1 MASKSKYYST
11 FTPSTK
17 NYSTFTPSNTNTN
30 KSTVLINP
38 NPTYSATQKVTPVDL
53 VNVNPTVTAAPS
65 IGTSY
70 TNVPI
75 TKTNNTNYT
84 PAPNLTKPST
94 GASSSNISN
103 STGTNYTPAPTLK
116 PSNTGTSSNNTNVN
130 VGGSLSAALGAA
142 GGYNTNGIDLSDIL
156 AAYTASAEAQKKA
169 ISDAT
174 TNRKKLLEDT
184 LAAQI
189 KSLQTSEASQ
199 KESLLNSLKRFQED
213 TAKARDQ
220 QRSSFNA
227 NRADLEAQAFLAN
240 RAAAQSAAARGL
252 GGSGLQQLALLQ
264 NLINQSAQTS
274 DLATENTEALNTL
287 AQNLA
292 RQEEDITKNVTD
304 LNQTT
309 QDKID
314 ALTTEQKNQLTTL
327 LSEEANNLN
336 QIETNTTSLKEQLKY
351 QEAVRAENARIQAEQ
366 FAQQLANSNKSI
378 ASNYSL
384 YQQQRQD
391 ELSDVEEAVRSGL
404 ASAVTNANELMNL
417 ASTSSTSKKPA
428 KALEQNNAAV
438 QQVYSDTL
446 NTLASIYGGSG
457 ASQSLYNEY
466 INQLKNY
473 YGQYYK

>member
-1 MASKSKYYST
+1 MASKSKYYNT
-11 FTPSTK
+11 FTPKK
-17 NYSTFTPSNTNTN
+17 NYSTFTPSNNN

-38 NPTYSATQKVTPVDL
+38 NPVASSTQKITPVDL

-75 TKTNNTNYT
+75 TKNNIYT
-84 PAPNLTKPST
+84 PAPNLTKPS
-94 GASSSNISN
+94 ND
-103 STGTNYTPAPTLK
+103 STPTMGSRGDNNYTPAPTLK

-156 AAYTASAEAQKKA
+156 AAYTASAEAQKKV

-174 TNRKKLLEDT
+174 TNKKKLLEDT

-252 GGSGLQQLALLQ
+252 GGSGLQQLSLLQ

>member
-1 MASKSKYYST
+1 MASKSKYYNT
-11 FTPSTK
+11 FTPKK
-17 NYSTFTPSNTNTN
+17 NYSTFKPNTN
-30 KSTVLINP
+30 KSTILINP

-75 TKTNNTNYT
+75 TKNNLYT

-94 GASSSNISN
+94 GASSSNVSN
-103 STGTNYTPAPTLK
+103 STGINYTPAPTLK
-116 PSNTGTSSNNTNVN
+116 PSNTGTSNSNTNVN

-142 GGYNTNGIDLSDIL
+142 GGYNTNAIDLSDIL

-314 ALTTEQKNQLTTL
+314 ALTTEQKNQLATL

-404 ASAVTNANELMNL
+404 ASAVTNANELMNI
-417 ASTSSTSKKPA
+417 ASKSATSKKPA

>member
-11 FTPSTK
+11 FTPKK
-17 NYSTFTPSNTNTN
+17 NYSTFTPSNNNTN

-94 GASSSNISN
+94 GASSSNVSN

-116 PSNTGTSSNNTNVN
+116 PSNTGTSSNNTNV
-130 VGGSLSAALGAA
+130 GGSLSAALGAA
-142 GGYNTNGIDLSDIL
+142 GGYNTAGIDLSDIL

-189 KSLQTSEASQ
+189 KSLQTSESSQ

-252 GGSGLQQLALLQ
+252 GGSGLQQLSLLQ